1 MTTISSPTT
10 GRSGSTG
17 SNNNNNIP
25 HIDADD
31 ALVPIEYKIDEID
44 ALNSSLNSFAAC
56 FCCNPLEEILPS
68 ELVSVQGQAFDGIL
82 VSGHAG
88 KLAASDIIIQ
98 FDHPSFPFPPHDHPK
113 LVDSATAANSDSSSR
128 RSNMNNS
135 NEMGHEDVCQALM
148 EIEDAKLGKVYFSV
162 QHDPMAKKNR
172 LVGRPSPKACSMSRT
187 LSDSS
192 HSNKTST
199 ADTEND
205 EQETL
210 KTLATLLKPGRN
222 SVRYLFVTSQR
233 VLGVA
238 HASMYLW
245 NYQDRIIVCDVDGTI
260 TKTNVRGIYDT
271 IVTQKYAYCH
281 EQVCHFMSR
290 LIHRGMTSPANVA
303 QEDAVSNTKNN
314 YTPYNHPQKQ
324 KQEKN
329 GKVHVLYLTSRPI
342 FIASATRKFLQSLTQ
357 EQPPATNNSN
367 DNILEFTTQ
376 LLHQDGT
383 HHRLPEGPLM
393 GFGGRFMDVMKMELV
408 SFTVH
413 LFKASLLMDQI
424 VTPFCNVSENPSDTH
439 ASLFVAGF
447 GNTLMDV
454 QAYHM
459 AGMEL
464 HQIYLIDKKSTIACL
479 DAKVVEEQQP
489 KSFSKRE
496 ALANVL
502 SSKRLSSFLSRTNSS
517 ASTVSTGSDGGTPPS
532 LKSSSPP
539 QGSIPSDKL
548 SGSNKFLF
556 VDDAQPTAIADNR
569 PCMKNPMS
577 RSEYKLKMGT
587 TFVGYHDE
595 RLIGHVLG

>member
-1 MTTISSPTT
+1 
-10 GRSGSTG
+10 
-17 SNNNNNIP
+17 
-25 HIDADD
+25 
-31 ALVPIEYKIDEID
+31 
-44 ALNSSLNSFAAC
+44 
-56 FCCNPLEEILPS
+56 
-68 ELVSVQGQAFDGIL
+68 
-82 VSGHAG
+82 
-88 KLAASDIIIQ
+88 
-98 FDHPSFPFPPHDHPK
+98 
-113 LVDSATAANSDSSSR
+113 
-128 RSNMNNS
+128 
-135 NEMGHEDVCQALM
+135 
-148 EIEDAKLGKVYFSV
+148 
-162 QHDPMAKKNR
+162 
-172 LVGRPSPKACSMSRT
+172 
-187 LSDSS
+187 
-192 HSNKTST
+192 
-199 ADTEND
+199 
-205 EQETL
+205 
-210 KTLATLLKPGRN
+210 
-222 SVRYLFVTSQR
+222 
-233 VLGVA
+233 
-238 HASMYLW
+238 
-245 NYQDRIIVCDVDGTI
+245 
-260 TKTNVRGIYDT
+260 
-271 IVTQKYAYCH
+271 
-281 EQVCHFMSR
+281 
-290 LIHRGMTSPANVA
+290 
-303 QEDAVSNTKNN
+303 
-314 YTPYNHPQKQ
+314 
-324 KQEKN
+324 
-329 GKVHVLYLTSRPI
+329 
-342 FIASATRKFLQSLTQ
+342 
-357 EQPPATNNSN
+357 
-367 DNILEFTTQ
+367 
-376 LLHQDGT
+376 
-383 HHRLPEGPLM
+383 
-393 GFGGRFMDVMKMELV
+393 
-408 SFTVH
+408 